1 MTPAIVNCEFSSY
14 MGIYKYIE
22 KGGRSMIDNKVLPVN
37 ESVKGVGVLD
47 PGLVTFD
54 VVMETKYGTTYNSY
68 FIDAD
73 KKAIIE
79 TTKATFRDTY
89 LDKIKQVTD
98 FEDIEYIILNHTE
111 PDHSGNLTYLL
122 DLALNATVVGSRSAI
137 NFLKHMVDKDFK
149 SMVVKNGD
157 TIDLGNKTLKFI
169 QAPFLHWPDTM
180 YTYLIEDKM
189 LFTCDSFGCHY
200 CDERMFDDL
209 VDDFDDSFKYYFDVI
224 LKPFS
229 NYMLEA
235 IDKISDLEIDV
246 ICPGHGPILRSNWQ
260 KYVEWSREI
269 SAETESSHKD
279 SKVFIAYV
287 SAYGNTKKIAE
298 KIAEGI
304 KMAGDIEVELMDI
317 EHVNIEELEDKVYKS
332 SAFIIGSPT
341 INQNILLP
349 IYKLLAIINPIR
361 NKGKLAGAFG
371 SYGWSGEAVKI
382 IQDNLKNLKL
392 KIYDEDG
399 LKVNFIPYDKSDEQ
413 AVEYGMGFG
422 KRLLELDN
430 RGGN

>member
-1 MTPAIVNCEFSSY
+1 M
-14 MGIYKYIE
+14 MGIYTYIE

-37 ESVKGVGVLD
+37 ESVKWVGVLD

-149 SMVVKNGD
+149 SIVVKNGD
-157 TIDLGNKTLKFI
+157 TLDLGNKTLKFI

>member
-1 MTPAIVNCEFSSY
+1 M
-14 MGIYKYIE
+14 MGIYTYIE

-37 ESVKGVGVLD
+37 ESVKWVGVLD

-79 TTKATFRDTY
+79 TTKATFKDTY

-180 YTYLIEDKM
+180 YTYLVEDKM

-235 IDKISDLEIDV
+235 IDKISDLGIDV